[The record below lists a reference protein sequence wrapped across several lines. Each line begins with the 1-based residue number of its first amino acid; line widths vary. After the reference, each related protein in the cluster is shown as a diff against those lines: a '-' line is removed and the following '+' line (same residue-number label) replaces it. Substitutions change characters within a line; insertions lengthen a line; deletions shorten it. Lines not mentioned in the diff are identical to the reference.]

1 MSRRGDAD
9 KLRRAAES
17 RLKAGRG
24 RVAAVIDSG
33 DTQRLVHELQVQ
45 QIELE
50 MQNEELRRTRDAL
63 EESRSQYVDLYEF
76 APVGYLTI
84 DADGIVV
91 RINLR
96 GSALLGTARSEVQG
110 RQFASFVDLADRDR
124 WHQQFEIACGESGHG
139 IVELRM
145 RRNDG
150 SQFDAQLDYVCEH
163 FEAGGSSH
171 AASQNQCQIRIT
183 LTDIS
188 ARKALES
195 QRASFGQILQA
206 RLDEST
212 AELRQ
217 AAENMRLFIKHA
229 PLPMAMFDREMNYL
243 VTSDR
248 WLDEYGRGQ
257 ASLIGLNH
265 YALFPNIPDHWRS
278 FLERALAGE
287 ILKNDQDLWIWP
299 DGSQHWLRWTVLP
312 WRQSVDSE
320 PGGII
325 ISAED
330 VTQSRRVDAA
340 LRISQDDLVR
350 AQAVGNI
357 GSWRLDFEHRELTWT
372 RENYRILGLP
382 DGSQLDYDLFL
393 SCVHPEDRALVDGAW
408 RALRAGTACDFEHR
422 LLVNGQVKWV
432 REKAEVELD
441 EAGRARV
448 CFGVTQDITRQ
459 RLAAECLAQANQSL
473 AQVADERAV
482 HLRELSAELSRVE
495 QCERD
500 RLHEV
505 LHDDLQ
511 PLLVAA
517 RLRLSGLRERTAK
530 PEILRVVREV
540 TEQIS
545 GAIQT
550 ARSLSSELSP
560 PLLREQGLMPAL
572 DWLGRRFEQMYGL
585 KVIVASTGNIEIAD
599 MDIRQLCF
607 KAVRELL
614 INVVKYANVH
624 SATIDVG
631 CLSDTWLQ
639 LAVRDEGA
647 GYDLMGKHGGSGL
660 AGIARRLG
668 MLGGVLT
675 VSTAPGAGVTAVL
688 RLPLVSRGKAGSGKG
703 VKE

>member
-1 MSRRGDAD
+1 MNRRGDAA

-17 RLKAGRG
+17 RLKTVRSQVATTVGRG
-24 RVAAVIDSG
+24 DQ
-33 DTQRLVHELQVQ
+33 QRLVHELQVH

-50 MQNEELRRTRDAL
+50 MQNEELRQSQAAL

-84 DADGIVV
+84 DAEGVIS

-96 GSALLGTARSEVQG
+96 GGALLGTARSEALG
-110 RQFASFVDLADRDR
+110 RRFVSFVDDADRDR
-124 WHQQFEIACGESGHG
+124 WHQYFAMACGESGHG
-139 IVELRM
+139 MVELGI
-145 RRNDG
+145 RRSDG
-150 SQFDAQLDYVCEH
+150 AKFDAQLDYVCEH
-163 FEAGGSSH
+163 YEAGGSALP
-171 AASQNQCQIRIT
+171 AAKSRCQVRVT
-183 LTDIS
+183 VSDIS
-188 ARKALES
+188 ARKALEN
-195 QRASFGQILQA
+195 QRASFGQVLQA

-248 WLDEYGRGQ
+248 WLKEYGRGH

-265 YALFPNIPDHWRS
+265 YALFASIPEHWRS
-278 FLERALAGE
+278 IHQRALTGE
-287 ILKNDQDLWIWP
+287 ILRNDQDLWLWP

-312 WRQSVDSE
+312 WRQTA
-320 PGGII
+320 GGEIGGLII
-325 ISAED
+325 AAED
-330 VTQSRRVDAA
+330 ITQSRRVDAA
-340 LRISQDDLVR
+340 LRISQDDLIR

-357 GSWRLDFEHRELTWT
+357 GSWRLDYEHRELTWT
-372 RENYRILGLP
+372 QENYRILGFP
-382 DGSQLDYDLFL
+382 EGSQLDYEKFL
-393 SCVHPEDRALVDGAW
+393 SRVHPEDRALVDGSW
-408 RALRAGTACDFEHR
+408 RALRAGTPSDFEHR
-422 LLVNGQVKWV
+422 LLVNGQVKLV

-448 CFGVTQDITRQ
+448 CFGITQDITRQ
-459 RLAAECLAQANQSL
+459 RLAAESLAQANRSL
-473 AQVADERAV
+473 AEVAKEQAA

-495 QCERD
+495 QRERD

-517 RLRLSGLRERTAK
+517 RLRLSGLRERTSK
-530 PEILRVVREV
+530 PEMLRVVREV

-545 GAIQT
+545 GTIQT

-585 KVIVASTGNIEIAD
+585 KVAVVCTETIDVA
-599 MDIRQLCF
+599 DIDVRQLCF

-624 SATIDVG
+624 SATIEVG
-631 CLSDTWLQ
+631 YLPDTWLR
-639 LAVRDEGA
+639 LAVRDEGS
-647 GYDLMGKHGGSGL
+647 GYDLMDKHGGSGL
-660 AGIARRLG
+660 ASIARRLG

-675 VSTAPGAGVTAVL
+675 VSTAPGAGVNAVL
-688 RLPLVSRGKAGSGKG
+688 RMPLLSKVKVGSRKG
-703 VKE
+703 VKK